1 MVRCSFK
8 CRGKSLG
15 METQSIKYVNEVNMD
30 FISGVDKNCSDDDDD
45 IDVVE

>member
-1 MVRCSFK
+1 MQFQMQRQVF
-8 CRGKSLG
+8 GYG
-15 METQSIKYVNEVNMD
+15 DAIYVNEVNMD